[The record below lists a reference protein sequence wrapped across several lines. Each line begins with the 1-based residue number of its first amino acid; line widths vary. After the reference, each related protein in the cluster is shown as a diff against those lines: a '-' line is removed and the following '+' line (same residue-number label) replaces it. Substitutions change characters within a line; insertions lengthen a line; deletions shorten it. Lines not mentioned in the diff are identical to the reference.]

1 CEWRFNTPSAKQQLT
16 MLKQIVK
23 GKI

>member
-1 CEWRFNTPSAKQQLT
+1 RFNTPSAKQQLT